1 MHMQMQTTDENKVIL
16 KKVAQLSE
24 RIAACD
30 WTPDGEYTVKGKP
43 LRYVTGKKLKRTIH
57 PILNELGILY
67 RYDMAD
73 VQPLPA
79 CGVKEN
85 HVLIR
90 AFVTL
95 TDSESGQS
103 LQYSVISE
111 GADAGDKAVISG
123 AAYAKRLFWIT
134 NFDIVDG
141 MENSEDEG
149 SVSSMDV
156 AANLLR
162 QAIPETPAQTPT
174 PTPVQPVAGPTG
186 EPVTSPGEGNIA
198 KMQIRAMDNALAAIK
213 KADEEGRILHE
224 YYERALEI
232 RKKASCKE
240 DVEALLNIK
249 RELGL

>member
-1 MHMQMQTTDENKVIL
+1 MTDENKAIL
-16 KKVAQLSE
+16 DKVAQLSE

-30 WTPDGEYTVKGKP
+30 WTPDGEYPVKGKP
-43 LRYVTGKKLKRTIH
+43 LRYVTGKKIKRTLR
-57 PILNELGILY
+57 PILNEMGIVF

-90 AFVTL
+90 GFVTL
-95 TDSESGQS
+95 TDRESGQS

-111 GADAGDKAVISG
+111 GADAGDKAVMSG
-123 AAYAKRLFWIT
+123 AAYAKRLFWIS

-141 MENSEDEG
+141 MENTEDEG
-149 SVSSMDV
+149 GVSSSDV
-156 AANLLR
+156 AANLIR
-162 QAIPETPAQTPT
+162 QAIPETPAPT
-174 PTPVQPVAGPTG
+174 PIPVTAKTG
-186 EPVTSPGEGNIA
+186 EQIVSPGEGNIA
-198 KMQIRAMDNALAAIK
+198 KMQVRAMDNALAAIK
-213 KADEEGRILHE
+213 RADDEGRILHE
-224 YYERALEI
+224 YYEKALEI

>member
-1 MHMQMQTTDENKVIL
+1 MRMTDENKAIL
-16 KKVAQLSE
+16 DKVAQLSE

-30 WTPDGEYTVKGKP
+30 WTPDGEYPVKGKP
-43 LRYVTGKKLKRTIH
+43 LRYVTGKKIKRTLR
-57 PILNELGILY
+57 PILNEMGIVF

-73 VQPLPA
+73 VQSLPA

-90 AFVTL
+90 GFVTL
-95 TDSESGQS
+95 TDKVTGQS
-103 LQYSVISE
+103 IQYSVISE
-111 GADAGDKAVISG
+111 GADAGDKAVMSG
-123 AAYAKRLFWIT
+123 AAYAKRLFWIS

-141 MENSEDEG
+141 MENTEDEG
-149 SVSSMDV
+149 GVSSSDV
-156 AANLLR
+156 AANLIR
-162 QAIPETPAQTPT
+162 QAIPETPAPT
-174 PTPVQPVAGPTG
+174 PTPVHPVTGSAG

-198 KMQIRAMDNALAAIK
+198 KMQVRAMDNALAAIK
-213 KADEEGRILHE
+213 RADDEGRILHE
-224 YYERALEI
+224 YYEKALEI